1 MTKMI
6 VQKKTT
12 SKHIHE
18 ITLRNLSIQFS
29 LDGFSFCVSNQ
40 DDEVYFLK
48 SFTFPNSTSI
58 DNCLQEIV
66 AVFKTEEELQT
77 DFNAIF
83 AVHQNYLNTIVPDK
97 LFDEKELAAYLKFSV
112 KTLATDAFDFDSI
125 SAIGAKNVYIPYTNI
140 NNFLFQNFGAFEF
153 KHHATVLI
161 EKLLIKNKGTQ
172 MYMHVSENYVDLALL
187 KEKDLHFY
195 NSFKYS
201 SNEDIVYYVL
211 FTAEQLKMEP
221 EEFMLVLLGDIKKES
236 ELYKLLYTYI
246 RNISFLENNNPLLEN
261 SLEFSNHS
269 NFILLG

>member
-1 MTKMI
+1 MIKTI

-12 SKHIHE
+12 SKHIHK

-29 LDGFSFCVSNQ
+29 LDGFSFCISNQ
-40 DDEVYFLK
+40 DDEVYFLRN
-48 SFTFPNSTSI
+48 FTFPNTTSV

-66 AVFKTEEELQT
+66 AIFKTEEQLQT
-77 DFNAIF
+77 DFNTIF
-83 AVHQNYLNTIVPDK
+83 VVHQNYLNTIVPDK

-125 SAIGAKNVYIPYTNI
+125 STIGAKNVYIPYTNI

-161 EKLLIKNKGTQ
+161 EKLLTKNKGTQ
-172 MYMHVSENYVDLALL
+172 MYLHISKNHIDIVLL
-187 KEKDLHFY
+187 KENNLHFY

-201 SNEDIVYYVL
+201 SKEDVMYYVL
-211 FTAEQLKMEP
+211 FTAEQLKMDP
-221 EEFMLVLLGDIKKES
+221 EEFILVLLGDIKKES
-236 ELYKLLYTYI
+236 ELYNLLYTYI
-246 RNISFLENNNPLLEN
+246 RNISFLENSNSLLE
-261 SLEFSNHS
+261 SSAEFSNHS